1 MQFDPKKREFI
12 ALFGGAVA
20 WPLAALAQQSK
31 RIGVLVTFTQ
41 DDADAQSFVHAL
53 LQRLGDLGWKEGRNL
68 SIEYRW
74 GAAERSRAQGLA
86 QELADSRPD
95 LIIASGGPAAAAISR
110 TTRTIPVVFVQVIDP
125 VALGIVSS
133 MARPGG
139 NLTGYTHFE
148 AAIGGKWLELL
159 KEIAPGISR
168 VVVLLDPDNPA
179 SPVYLRGIE
188 QLAPSFGLRLHVESA
203 RNAGEIERSL
213 NAVVQ
218 EPNSAVVIVPNP
230 VAIRNRE
237 LTIGLMAKLRLPAIY
252 PHSYFVK
259 YGGLLSYGV
268 DLIEMYKQSA
278 TYVDRI
284 LRGELAGGLPVQ
296 APTKYELMINLKT
309 AKALGLD
316 VPWFMQQRAD
326 EVIE

>member
-1 MQFDPKKREFI
+1 MRRREFI
-12 ALFGGAVA
+12 TLLGGAA
-20 WPLAALAQQSK
+20 LGWPLAARAQSPK
-31 RIGVLVTFTQ
+31 RLGVLVTFTQ
-41 DDADAQSFVHAL
+41 DDADAQSFVQAL
-53 LQRLGDLGWKEGRNL
+53 LQRLGDYGWRDARNL

-86 QELADSRPD
+86 QELIETRPD
-95 LIIASGGPAAAAISR
+95 LIIASGGPAAAAVSR
-110 TTRTIPVVFVQVIDP
+110 TTRAIPVVFVQVIDP
-125 VALGIVSS
+125 VALGIVPN

-139 NLTGYTHFE
+139 NLTGFTHFE
-148 AAIGGKWLELL
+148 AGIGGKWLELL

-179 SPVYLRGIE
+179 SPIYLRGIE

-203 RNAGEIERSL
+203 RNAAEIERSL
-213 NAVVQ
+213 NAVVR
-218 EPNSAVVIVPNP
+218 EPNSAVVMVPNP

-237 LTIGLMAKLRLPAIY
+237 LTISLMAKLRLPAVY

-259 YGGLLSYGV
+259 HGGLLSYGV
-268 DLIEMYKQSA
+268 DLIEMYRQSA

-284 LRGELAGGLPVQ
+284 LRGERPGDLPVQ

-316 VPWFMQQRAD
+316 VPWIMQQRAD

>member
-1 MQFDPKKREFI
+1 MQFDQNRRKLITSLLAATWP
-12 ALFGGAVA
+12 AVA
-20 WPLAALAQQSK
+20 RAQQSK
-31 RIGVLVTFTQ
+31 RLGILVTFTQ
-41 DDADAQSFVHAL
+41 DDADAQSFVQAL
-53 LQRLGDLGWKEGRNL
+53 LQRLGDFGWRERRNL

-86 QELADSRPD
+86 QELAETRPD

-125 VALGIVSS
+125 VALGIVPS
-133 MARPGG
+133 MTRPGG
-139 NLTGYTHFE
+139 NLTGFTHFE

-159 KEIAPGISR
+159 KEIAPRISR

-179 SPVYLRGIE
+179 SPIYLRGIE
-188 QLAPSFGLRLHVESA
+188 QLAPSLGLRLQVESA
-203 RNAGEIERSL
+203 RNAVEIERSL

-218 EPNSAVVIVPNP
+218 EPNSAVVMVPNP

-237 LTIGLMAKLRLPAIY
+237 LTVSLMAKLRLPAIY

-259 YGGLLSYGV
+259 AGGLLSYGV
-268 DLIEMYKQSA
+268 DLVDMYRQSA

-284 LRGELAGGLPVQ
+284 LRGEKPGDLPVQ

-309 AKALGLD
+309 AKALDLD
-316 VPWFMQQRAD
+316 VPWFLQQRAD
-326 EVIE
+326 QVIE

>member
-1 MQFDPKKREFI
+1 MIRRRDFI
-12 ALFGGAVA
+12 TLLGGAAAA

-139 NLTGYTHFE
+139 IPDTHT
-148 AAIGGKWLELL
+148 L
-159 KEIAPGISR
+159 KR
-168 VVVLLDPDNPA
+168 
-179 SPVYLRGIE
+179 
-188 QLAPSFGLRLHVESA
+188 QLAASGLNCSRRL
-203 RNAGEIERSL
+203 R
-213 NAVVQ
+213 
-218 EPNSAVVIVPNP
+218 P
-230 VAIRNRE
+230 V
-237 LTIGLMAKLRLPAIY
+237 
-252 PHSYFVK
+252 F
-259 YGGLLSYGV
+259 
-268 DLIEMYKQSA
+268 
-278 TYVDRI
+278 
-284 LRGELAGGLPVQ
+284 
-296 APTKYELMINLKT
+296 
-309 AKALGLD
+309 
-316 VPWFMQQRAD
+316 RA
-326 EVIE
+326 